1 MTRKKRPSDQ
11 RPSALVREREARWG
25 ALPSKPRSYSMTC
38 CMPGRGT
45 GLARRSQISA
55 LAAAQRSHDQRH
67 RPGCRRAK
75 HQESQNCIRMNHD
88 IIKMKQALVGPRLV
102 DQPGPYGLGP
112 RERWFR
118 NPPAKCAEN
127 GRRFHY

>member
-1 MTRKKRPSDQ
+1 
-11 RPSALVREREARWG
+11 
-25 ALPSKPRSYSMTC
+25 
-38 CMPGRGT
+38 
-45 GLARRSQISA
+45 
-55 LAAAQRSHDQRH
+55 
-67 RPGCRRAK
+67 
-75 HQESQNCIRMNHD
+75 MNHD

-102 DQPGPYGLGP
+102 DQPEPYGLGT

>member
-1 MTRKKRPSDQ
+1 
-11 RPSALVREREARWG
+11 
-25 ALPSKPRSYSMTC
+25 
-38 CMPGRGT
+38 
-45 GLARRSQISA
+45 
-55 LAAAQRSHDQRH
+55 
-67 RPGCRRAK
+67 
-75 HQESQNCIRMNHD
+75 MNHD

>member
-1 MTRKKRPSDQ
+1 MLAFWWLVRL
-11 RPSALVREREARWG
+11 PSAR
-25 ALPSKPRSYSMTC
+25 KPASPHGSRLN
-38 CMPGRGT
+38 PAAPLIVG
-45 GLARRSQISA
+45 Q
-55 LAAAQRSHDQRH
+55 AAAQRSHDQRH